1 LKFINLTRH
10 TEIGANSYY
19 LEIGRHRLLLDCGMH
34 PKNTGED
41 ALPDFK
47 AIADDEVEAILMS
60 HAHQDHIGTLP
71 LAMRR
76 FPGTRIFM
84 TEATAEIGSVLLH
97 NSVNVMTRQRE
108 EIGEMSYPFFTHRE
122 IDRASERWR
131 WCPMRQRIS
140 IAGERAAHRER
151 NSLTFEFFDAGH
163 VLGSNGVM
171 LCAEGQT
178 FFYTGDVNF
187 DDQTIMEAAVFPEEN
202 VDVLIMEC
210 TRGDHAKPAGSTRAG
225 EEQRLAE
232 ALRGA
237 FEREACV
244 LIPVFA
250 LGKTQE
256 ILATLYK
263 FRRQRLLPEF
273 PIYIGGLSSKF
284 TDIYDRRAHTT
295 RRQFPRLKLMREVAP
310 FILNDETVRDTPV
323 RGGRV
328 YVLSSGMMIPKTL
341 SNVFARRIIENPKH
355 SIFFVGYANP
365 ESPAGLLRD
374 AGRGGEVALDPDK
387 PAQRI
392 RCNIEQFQF
401 SAHAT
406 RESLIDYAKRILPKK
421 ILLVHG
427 DPPAVEWMRA
437 TLSKELSDSEVIV
450 PTPGLEI
457 EL

>member
-19 LEIGRHRLLLDCGMH
+19 LEIERHRLVLDCGMH
-34 PKNTGED
+34 PKNTGDD
-41 ALPDFK
+41 ALPLFK
-47 AIADDEVEAILMS
+47 AIADRDVEAVLIS

-76 FPGTRIFM
+76 VSGARVFM

-108 EIGEMSYPFFTHRE
+108 EIGELSYPLFTHRE
-122 IDRASERWR
+122 TDRSSERWR
-131 WCPMRQRIS
+131 RCPLRQQMS
-140 IAGERAAHRER
+140 IASERAPRREKHA
-151 NSLTFEFFDAGH
+151 LAFEFFDEGH
-163 VLGSNGVM
+163 VLGSTGIM
-171 LCAEGQT
+171 LRTEGRT
-178 FFYTGDVNF
+178 IFYTGDVNF
-187 DDQTIMEAAVFPEEN
+187 DDQTIMEAAVFPEEKI
-202 VDVLIMEC
+202 DVLIMEC
-210 TRGDHAKPAGSTRAG
+210 TRGDHPKPEGWTRAN
-225 EEQRLAE
+225 EERRFSE
-232 ALRGA
+232 ALGA
-237 FEREACV
+237 ALERDACV

-256 ILATLYK
+256 ILAMLYK

-284 TDIYDRRAHTT
+284 TDIYDRRTHTT
-295 RRQFPRLKLMREVAP
+295 RRQMPRLKLMRDVAP
-310 FILNDETVRDTPV
+310 YILNDETVRDTPV

-341 SNVFARRIIENPKH
+341 SNVFARRIIENPIH

-374 AGRGGEVALDPDK
+374 AGIGGEVALDPNK
-387 PAQRI
+387 ARQQI

-406 RESLIDYAKRILPKK
+406 RESLIHYAAKTSPNK

-427 DPPAVEWMRA
+427 DPPAVEWMRD
-437 TLSKELSDSEVIV
+437 TLSNKLPGSEIIV
-450 PTPGLEI
+450 PTPGAELE
-457 EL
+457 L

>member
-1 LKFINLTRH
+1 DSDI
-10 TEIGANSYY
+10 
-19 LEIGRHRLLLDCGMH
+19 
-34 PKNTGED
+34 
-41 ALPDFK
+41 
-47 AIADDEVEAILMS
+47 EAILMS

-76 FPGTRIFM
+76 LPGARIFM
-84 TEATAEIGSVLLH
+84 TEATAEVGSVLLH

-108 EIGEMSYPFFTHRE
+108 EIGEMSYPLFTHRE

-140 IAGERAAHRER
+140 IAGERAGHRER
-151 NSLTFEFFDAGH
+151 DSLTFEFFDAGH

-171 LCAEGQT
+171 LRAEGQT

-187 DDQTIMEAAVFPEEN
+187 DDQTIMEAAVFPEEKI
-202 VDVLIMEC
+202 DVLIMEC
-210 TRGDHAKPAGSTRAG
+210 TRGDHAKPAGWTRAS

>member
-41 ALPDFK
+41 ALPNFK
-47 AIADDEVEAILMS
+47 AVADDEVEAILMS

-84 TEATAEIGSVLLH
+84 TEATAEVGSVLLH

-108 EIGEMSYPFFTHRE
+108 EIGEMSYPLFTHRE

-140 IAGERAAHRER
+140 IAGERAGHRER
-151 NSLTFEFFDAGH
+151 HSLTFEFFDAGH

-171 LCAEGQT
+171 LRAEGQT

-187 DDQTIMEAAVFPEEN
+187 DDQTIMEAAVFPEEKI
-202 VDVLIMEC
+202 DVLIMEC
-210 TRGDHAKPAGSTRAG
+210 TRGDHAKPAGWTRAS

-310 FILNDETVRDTPV
+310 FILNDETIRDTPV

>member
-19 LEIGRHRLLLDCGMH
+19 LEIGRHRLVLDCGMH

-41 ALPDFK
+41 ALPLFK
-47 AIADDEVEAILMS
+47 AIADREIEAILIS

-76 FPGTRIFM
+76 FPGARVFM
-84 TEATAEIGSVLLH
+84 TETTVEVGSVLLH

-108 EIGEMSYPFFTHRE
+108 EIGEMSYPLFTHRE
-122 IDRASERWR
+122 TDRLSGRWR
-131 WCPMRQRIS
+131 SCPLRQKIS
-140 IAGERAAHRER
+140 IAGERAPDREKDA
-151 NSLTFEFFDAGH
+151 LAFEFFDAGH
-163 VLGSNGVM
+163 VLGSTGVI
-171 LCAEGQT
+171 LRAEGRT
-178 FFYTGDVNF
+178 VFYTGDVNF
-187 DDQTIMEAAVFPEEN
+187 DDQTIMQAAVFPKERI
-202 VDVLIMEC
+202 DVLIMEC
-210 TRGDHAKPAGSTRAG
+210 TRGDHPKPEGWTRAG
-225 EEQRLAE
+225 EERRFAD
-232 ALRGA
+232 ALGA
-237 FEREACV
+237 ALEREACV

-256 ILATLYK
+256 ILAMLYK
-263 FRRQRLLPEF
+263 FRRQRLLSEF

-284 TDIYDRRAHTT
+284 TDIYDRHTHT
-295 RRQFPRLKLMREVAP
+295 ARRQLPRMKLMREVVP
-310 FILNDETVRDTPV
+310 FILNDETVRNTPV

-341 SNVFARRIIENPKH
+341 SNVFARRIIENPLH

-374 AGRGGEVALDPDK
+374 VGTGGEVALDPDK
-387 PAQRI
+387 PPQRI

-406 RESLIDYAKRILPKK
+406 RESLIHYAREISPHKV
-421 ILLVHG
+421 LLVHG
-427 DPPAVEWMRA
+427 DPRAVEWMRT
-437 TLSKELSDSEVIV
+437 TLSKELPSSDIIV
-450 PTPGLEI
+450 PAPGVELEV
-457 EL
+457 

>member
-19 LEIGRHRLLLDCGMH
+19 LEIERHRLVLDCGMH
-34 PKNTGED
+34 PKNTGDD
-41 ALPDFK
+41 ALPLFK
-47 AIADDEVEAILMS
+47 AIADRDVEAVLIS

-76 FPGTRIFM
+76 FSGARVFM

-108 EIGEMSYPFFTHRE
+108 EIGELSYPLFTHRE
-122 IDRASERWR
+122 TDRSSERWR
-131 WCPMRQRIS
+131 RCPLRQQMS
-140 IAGERAAHRER
+140 IASERAPRREKHA
-151 NSLTFEFFDAGH
+151 LAFEFFDAGH
-163 VLGSNGVM
+163 VLGSTGIM
-171 LCAEGQT
+171 LRTEGRT
-178 FFYTGDVNF
+178 VFYTGDVNF
-187 DDQTIMEAAVFPEEN
+187 DDQTIMEAAVFPEEKI
-202 VDVLIMEC
+202 DVLIMEC
-210 TRGDHAKPAGSTRAG
+210 TRGDHAKPEGWTRAN
-225 EEQRLAE
+225 EERRFSE
-232 ALRGA
+232 ALGA
-237 FEREACV
+237 ALERDACV

-256 ILATLYK
+256 ILAMLYK

-284 TDIYDRRAHTT
+284 TDIYDRRTHTT
-295 RRQFPRLKLMREVAP
+295 RRQMPRLKLMRDVAP
-310 FILNDETVRDTPV
+310 YILNDETVRDTPV

-341 SNVFARRIIENPKH
+341 SNVFARRIIENPIH

-374 AGRGGEVALDPDK
+374 AGIGGEVALDPNK
-387 PAQRI
+387 ARQQI

-406 RESLIDYAKRILPKK
+406 RESLIHQAAKISPNK

-427 DPPAVEWMRA
+427 DPPAVEWMRD
-437 TLSKELSDSEVIV
+437 TLSNKLPGSEIIV
-450 PTPGLEI
+450 PTPGAELE
-457 EL
+457 L